1 MRTDR
6 SRFDN
11 VKQHPD
17 FAAAPAQPVLPA
29 DATLSIAAVSAPL
42 LLSAFGIVFLLIVIT
57 LLGSFG
63 APLIVWAIFIAGGL
77 VFVFGGWRTSRGLIA
92 LRDAPIQRMIVV
104 IVKERTDVSGGE
116 NSTSTS
122 YYATL
127 QTEDG
132 KRIEYKVSGALAGR
146 IVLDDIGIAYVK
158 ETVVDFGFT
167 RIPTRTLVEFIP
179 ISV

>member
-1 MRTDR
+1 MRTEP
-6 SRFDN
+6 SRFER
-11 VKQHPD
+11 VREHPD

-29 DATLSIAAVSAPL
+29 DGGVTIATAAAPL
-42 LLSAFGIVFLLIVIT
+42 LVSAFGVVFLLVAIT
-57 LLGSFG
+57 ILAAMG
-63 APLIVWAIFIAGGL
+63 APLIIWVVFLAGGIA
-77 VFVFGGWRTSRGLIA
+77 FVVGGVRTSRGLIA
-92 LRDAPIQRMIVV
+92 LRDAPIRRVIAV

-132 KRIEYKVSGALAGR
+132 QRVEYKLSGALAGR
-146 IVLDDIGIAYVK
+146 IVVDDIGVAYVK
-158 ETVVDFGFT
+158 ETIVDFGFT
-167 RIPTRTLVEFIP
+167 RVPTRTLVEFIP